1 MGMSTGIYVI
11 GNLGIITIDNVWCL
25 EELSEYIDWT
35 TVDNRFNSLGVINV
49 LIYGHVNVSNHGYCT
64 NPASDAYKV
73 KDCPNCEF
81 GTNDNNIGCND
92 VTPDFSKA
100 GDPTGSTVCGFSSII
115 YWILYNSKKNFKI

>member
-1 MGMSTGIYVI
+1 M
-11 GNLGIITIDNVWCL
+11 
-25 EELSEYIDWT
+25 
-35 TVDNRFNSLGVINV
+35 
-49 LIYGHVNVSNHGYCT
+49 IYGHNHGYCT

-115 YWILYNSKKNFKI
+115 WNKKLLPNTVKIEIMFFI